1 MGEITKNELS
11 IEPVSNNQHNQGDDK
26 LRQEFNQWASDG
38 RGEEMESHHISIA
51 EQTIAKMN
59 LQAGD
64 RVLDL
69 GCGAGWA
76 TRILAKS
83 VTGKRGEQEG
93 HAVGIDVA
101 DEMIARARAGS
112 KDVGNAVFVWGSA
125 AEIPWQDR
133 YFDKVLSIESFYYY
147 PDQEKVLDD
156 VRRVMADGG
165 ELFILINL
173 YRENHYS
180 LRWVGELKVAVHARG
195 EQEYKEMLERH
206 GFRDVKIEHVPD
218 LTPSPDE
225 YSGKW
230 FKSAEELKDFKRIG
244 ALLLI
249 ATKA

>member
-1 MGEITKNELS
+1 MAEITKN
-11 IEPVSNNQHNQGDDK
+11 QGDEK
-26 LRQEFNQWASDG
+26 LREEFNSWAADG

-59 LQAGD
+59 LEPGD

-76 TRILAKS
+76 TRILAKA
-83 VTGKRGEQEG
+83 VDGKCGVQQG
-93 HAVGIDVA
+93 HAIGIDVA

-112 KDVGNAVFVWGSA
+112 KDIDNAMFVWGSA
-125 AEIPWQDR
+125 AEIPWQND
-133 YFDKVLSIESFYYY
+133 YFDKVLSVESFYYY
-147 PDQEKVLDD
+147 PDQEKVLDE
-156 VRRVMADGG
+156 VWRVMAPGG
-165 ELFILINL
+165 KLFILINL

-180 LRWVGELKVAVHARG
+180 LRWVGELKVPVHMRG
-195 EQEYKEMLERH
+195 EQEYKQMLEGH
-206 GFRDVKIEHVPD
+206 GFGDVKIEHVPD
-218 LTPSPDE
+218 LTPSPDT

-244 ALLLI
+244 ALLLT

>member
-1 MGEITKNELS
+1 MAEITKNQLS
-11 IEPVSNNQHNQGDDK
+11 NNPVSNNQHNQGDDK

-69 GCGAGWA
+69 GCGSGWA
-76 TRILAKS
+76 TRILAKG
-83 VTGKRGEQEG
+83 VAGKRGQQEG

-112 KDVGNAVFVWGSA
+112 KDIANAVFVWGSA
-125 AEIPWQDR
+125 AEIPWQNN

-147 PDQEKVLDD
+147 PDQEKVLDE

-165 ELFILINL
+165 KLFILINL

-180 LRWVGELKVAVHARG
+180 LRWVGELKVPVHARG
-195 EQEYKEMLERH
+195 EQEYRQMLERH
-206 GFRDVKIEHVPD
+206 GFRDVQIEHVPD

-244 ALLLI
+244 ALLLT
-249 ATKA
+249 ATK

>member
-1 MGEITKNELS
+1 MAEQVTKPADEN
-11 IEPVSNNQHNQGDDK
+11 
-26 LRQEFNQWASDG
+26 LRQEFNEWAADG

-51 EQTIAKMN
+51 EQTFAKMD
-59 LQAGD
+59 LKPGD

-76 TRILAKS
+76 TRILAHA
-83 VTGKRGEQEG
+83 VAGKRGPQQG

-101 DEMIARARAGS
+101 DEMIAKARAGS
-112 KDVGNAVFVWGSA
+112 KDVENAIFAWGSA
-125 AEIPWQDR
+125 AEIPWQEN

-147 PDQEKVLDD
+147 PDQEKVLDE
-156 VRRVMADGG
+156 VRRVMTSGAK
-165 ELFILINL
+165 LYILINL

-180 LRWVGELKVAVHARG
+180 LRWVGELKIPVHARG
-195 EQEYKEMLERH
+195 EQEYKQMLERH

-218 LTPSPDE
+218 LTPSPE
-225 YSGKW
+225 TYSGKW

-249 ATKA
+249 ATKP